1 MRYAALAMIA
11 LSACATAQ
19 VSSTTTCSPQ
29 WNGDVRCETRG
40 PVGAGIPV
48 PMAPAEWGQMTGNIG
63 DSFLRGQQAG
73 ASIAVMQQQALQ
85 MALQNQMLQQQLMAD
100 PNYRRTMSR
109 NYANSVAQECQKGR
123 RHRTQ
128 DAQFECMATRY
139 RTDAAF
145 VEGFRYLLDE
155 LPPQQAALIESEIT
169 ARARLQNETAVEKRR
184 TER

>member
-100 PNYRRTMSR
+100 PNYRR
-109 NYANSVAQECQKGR
+109 NVLANHARQLSNEC
-123 RHRTQ
+123 
-128 DAQFECMATRY
+128 A
-139 RTDAAF
+139 
-145 VEGFRYLLDE
+145 
-155 LPPQQAALIESEIT
+155 
-169 ARARLQNETAVEKRR
+169 EKRR
-184 TER
+184 NRNDRERYRNCVAKHYRNDTAFAQGLNIALHEDWPEDADAILADIRERAERQ